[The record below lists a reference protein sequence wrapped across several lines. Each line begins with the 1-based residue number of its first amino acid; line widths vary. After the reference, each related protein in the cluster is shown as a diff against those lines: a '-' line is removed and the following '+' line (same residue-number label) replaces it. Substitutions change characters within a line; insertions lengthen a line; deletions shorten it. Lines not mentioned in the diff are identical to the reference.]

1 MSVFDI
7 IDRVEELTDN
17 VRREYRQRVPWMTR
31 GELREKLVHSWEE
44 HDLAIHALAEEA
56 RKRRY
61 NEGRV
66 GVLDRDLTKTEILLK
81 ELLDRLAASADL
93 TARSVADI
101 RERVP
106 DHTPQDEERREVIG
120 RLAGQVH

>member
-1 MSVFDI
+1 MFWDL
-7 IDRVEELTDN
+7 IDFAEEMRDN
-17 VRREYRQRVPWMTR
+17 ARREYRRWVPWLTR
-31 GELREKLVHSWEE
+31 GELREKLVRSWEE
-44 HDLAIHALAEEA
+44 HDLAVHALAEEA
-56 RKRRY
+56 QKRRY

-101 RERVP
+101 RERIP